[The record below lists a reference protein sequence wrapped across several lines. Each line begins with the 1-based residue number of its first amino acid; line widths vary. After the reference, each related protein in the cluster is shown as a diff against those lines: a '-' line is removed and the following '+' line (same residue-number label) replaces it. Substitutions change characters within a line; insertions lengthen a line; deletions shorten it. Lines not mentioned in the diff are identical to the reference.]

1 MTRRLRARQRICKT
15 GVGSQVMV
23 LHFLIQGRVQGVG
36 FRWFVHREASELE
49 LRGWVRNTE
58 EGDVEVVASGTAEDL
73 SELRASLRKGPRGS
87 RVDRV
92 IEHYLNDSE
101 GKNLDSFRIE
111 GAW

>member
-1 MTRRLRARQRICKT
+1 
-15 GVGSQVMV
+15 MV

-36 FRWFVHREASELE
+36 FRWFVHREASELD

-58 EGDVEVVASGTAEDL
+58 DGDVEVVASGDPGEL
-73 SELRASLRKGPRGS
+73 SELRASLKRGPRGS

-92 IEHYLNDSE
+92 IEHTLAESE
-101 GKNLDSFRIE
+101 AEELSAFRID